1 MYGISKTI
9 EFCHP
14 FNFENSLFMSSV
26 EKTVVRLKR
35 DLPCDIDHDDEGEEE
50 EKNQDDED
58 SDN

>member
-9 EFCHP
+9 A
-14 FNFENSLFMSSV
+14 NSLFMSSV

-35 DLPCDIDHDDEGEEE
+35 DLTCDIDHDDEGEEE

>member
-1 MYGISKTI
+1 
-9 EFCHP
+9 
-14 FNFENSLFMSSV
+14 MSSV

-35 DLPCDIDHDDEGEEE
+35 DLMCDIDHYDEGEEE

>member
-9 EFCHP
+9 EFCQS
-14 FNFENSLFMSSV
+14 FNFENILFMSSV

-35 DLPCDIDHDDEGEEE
+35 DLPCDIDHYDDGEEE

>member
-9 EFCHP
+9 E
-14 FNFENSLFMSSV
+14 NSLCMSSV

-35 DLPCDIDHDDEGEEE
+35 DLPRDIDHDDEGEEE
-50 EKNQDDED
+50 ENNQDDED